1 MNQESGLKSGLLN
14 DAIFIG
20 VIQFLQ
26 DNAENENRAAEP
38 VVVITHYALRTTHY
52 VLDRQSP
59 CQAK

>member
-1 MNQESGLKSGLLN
+1 MKKESGLKSGLLN

-52 VLDRQSP
+52 ALRP
-59 CQAK
+59 